1 MSLLGKW
8 LLIHC
13 DNNLNINLQNHSNEI
28 ANLGFRVIDIRIK
41 ALLLGIEIV
50 G

>member
-13 DNNLNINLQNHSNEI
+13 DNGLKINLQNHREEI
-28 ANLGFRVIDIRIK
+28 RNLGFRVIDIRIK
-41 ALLLGIEIV
+41 ALLLGIEV
-50 G
+50 VN

>member
-13 DNNLNINLQNHSNEI
+13 DNNLKINLANHGNEI

-41 ALLLGIEIV
+41 ALLLGIEV
-50 G
+50 M